1 MKNYAHFFVAV
12 GSVFSY
18 SCFAQSNSN
27 NQSDLTSE
35 NDLAVVSY
43 HVEERI
49 NLNFGGSVRT
59 YEVSNLD
66 MITPKDL
73 GKNNIR
79 IITPKYAKAKEK
91 VAAVETTANQ
101 KTVVT
106 SNAIVKYIPVNTD
119 LITKT
124 APKKTVKEEPKKDF
138 INIDVVGTYERIMD
152 KGYKSVVMITKVA
165 DRNFFEGNMESAA
178 KWYGELFA
186 ITKDLEPVYY
196 YRYGQSL
203 VSIGQTQKGNELIK
217 IFKARTL

>member
-1 MKNYAHFFVAV
+1 MKNYVHFFLAV

-18 SCFAQSNSN
+18 SCCAQSNTKN
-27 NQSDLTSE
+27 LPDLTSK

-49 NLNFGGSVRT
+49 NMNFGGSVRT

-79 IITPKYAKAKEK
+79 IITPKYAKVRGKT
-91 VAAVETTANQ
+91 AAIETMANQ

-106 SNAIVKYIPVNTD
+106 STATVKYIPDNSE
-119 LITKT
+119 LILKT
-124 APKKTVKEEPKKDF
+124 AQIKAIKEEPFVK
-138 INIDVVGTYERIMD
+138 IDVVKTYERILD
-152 KGYKSVVMITKVA
+152 KGYKSVAMITNVA
-165 DRNFFEGNMESAA
+165 DRNFFDGDMEKAA
-178 KWYGELFA
+178 QLYAELFT
-186 ITKDLEPVYY
+186 ITTDLEPVYY

-203 VSIGQTQKGNELIK
+203 LFIGQTDKGNELIK
-217 IFKARTL
+217 IFKAKTL